1 MATLDPMSPGSQSAP
16 AERFLTLAEVLAQ
29 VGIGRTAW
37 TDRVRVGTAPKPIR
51 IGARSL
57 WVSSEVQRWM
67 AEQIEASRREVA
79 A

>member
-1 MATLDPMSPGSQSAP
+1 MATPDLVSRGSQPAP
-16 AERFLTLAEVLAQ
+16 VDRFLSLTDVLAY

-37 TDRVRVGTAPKPIR
+37 TDRVREGSAPKPIR